1 MLRKLGIAAIILA
14 VLGFGLVGL
23 AQSAPDGSA
32 AYPAHALRVPTE
44 CPECFWQYDVCT
56 ANCFIQ
62 YGDEEW
68 CRQLCFNTVY
78 LPCCASCRGICP
90 NVVRPFVLR
99 LPGVRWEVV

>member
-44 CPECFWQYDVCT
+44 CPECFWQ
-56 ANCFIQ
+56 
-62 YGDEEW
+62 
-68 CRQLCFNTVY
+68 
-78 LPCCASCRGICP
+78 
-90 NVVRPFVLR
+90 
-99 LPGVRWEVV
+99 